1 MRPRTTSFALR
12 PLSVTDASEMALVL
26 ADPALYRYTG
36 GEPPSVE
43 GLEGQYAV
51 QTRGRS
57 SDGTELWLNRIVVV
71 GPGEQAVGY
80 VQATVPL
87 DGSPA
92 EIAWVIGVPWQGRGY
107 ARRAAA
113 LLVGELRDHGV
124 EGIVAHIHPDHAA
137 SQRVARGLGMAP
149 TGLAVEGEVRW
160 VGATAEV
167 AGASGVVSP
176 VPPGARPR

>member
-1 MRPRTTSFALR
+1 M
-12 PLSVTDASEMALVL
+12 
-26 ADPALYRYTG
+26 
-36 GEPPSVE
+36 
-43 GLEGQYAV
+43 
-51 QTRGRS
+51 QTRGHS
-57 SDGTELWLNRIVVV
+57 SDGSELWLNRIVVV
-71 GPGEQAVGY
+71 GPEEQAVGY

-87 DGSPA
+87 DGSPV

-137 SQRVARGLGMAP
+137 SQRVARGLGMEP
-149 TGLAVEGEVRW
+149 TGLVVESEVRW

-176 VPPGARPR
+176 APSGPRPRRSSRPRR

>member
-1 MRPRTTSFALR
+1 M
-12 PLSVTDASEMALVL
+12 
-26 ADPALYRYTG
+26 
-36 GEPPSVE
+36 
-43 GLEGQYAV
+43 

-57 SDGTELWLNRIVVV
+57 SDGIELWLNRIAVV

-87 DGSPA
+87 GGSPA

-167 AGASGVVSP
+167 AGAGVVVRSAP
-176 VPPGARPR
+176 RAARPPAGRPPQPTR

>member
-1 MRPRTTSFALR
+1 M
-12 PLSVTDASEMALVL
+12 
-26 ADPALYRYTG
+26 
-36 GEPPSVE
+36 
-43 GLEGQYAV
+43 
-51 QTRGRS
+51 
-57 SDGTELWLNRIVVV
+57 
-71 GPGEQAVGY
+71 GPEEQAVGY

-87 DGSPA
+87 DGSPV

-137 SQRVARGLGMAP
+137 SQRVARGLGMEP
-149 TGLAVEGEVRW
+149 TGLVVESEVRW

-176 VPPGARPR
+176 APSGPRPRRSSRPRR